1 MTIDT
6 SNIQVISHSNI
17 RIEGPSA
24 QKNIVLYFDVFQM
37 PIEPH
42 DANILFIT
50 HDHYDHYSPEDAKKV
65 INPKTIIVAPAELIK
80 KSVKAEN
87 LDNIEDDEYVVPL
100 STLGAAQ
107 IIALNP
113 GGKTCVSGVT
123 IEAIPAYNVLPERQ
137 DFHPQ
142 KNKGL
147 GYLITLD
154 GVRYFITGDTDQNPE
169 NETVSCDVMLVPVGG
184 TFTCDPEEA
193 ARFVDTVKPSIAIP
207 THYGTVTGTK
217 ADGDTF
223 MALVSGEIKTE
234 KKLPY

>member
-1 MTIDT
+1 MTVDT

-17 RIEGPSA
+17 RIEGLNA
-24 QKNIVLYFDVFQM
+24 QKNLVLYFDVFQM
-37 PIEPH
+37 PTEPH
-42 DANILFIT
+42 DASILFIT
-50 HDHYDHYSPEDAKKV
+50 HDHFDHYSPEDAKKV
-65 INPKTIIVAPAELIK
+65 INPKTIIIAPAELIK
-80 KSVKAEN
+80 KSVKAESLN
-87 LDNIEDDEYVVPL
+87 AEDDDYIVPL

-113 GGKTCVSGVT
+113 GGKTCISGVT

-137 DFHPQ
+137 DFHPK

-147 GYLITLD
+147 GYLVTLD

-169 NETVSCDVMLVPVGG
+169 NEAVSCDVILVPVGG
-184 TFTCDPEEA
+184 TFTCDPKEA
-193 ARFVDTVKPSIAIP
+193 AHFVNAVKPSVAIP
-207 THYGTVTGTK
+207 THYGTITGTK

-223 MALVSGEIKTE
+223 MTLVKSEIKAE